1 MEGCR
6 DVVRWDQNS
15 ALLFPSVGAFVTVVV
30 FRDDGA
36 PKVYSETELIR
47 TAVVRSAN
55 LGDAKVLPELLR
67 GGEDASVAKATA
79 GTGEQ
84 SP

>member
-1 MEGCR
+1 M
-6 DVVRWDQNS
+6 
-15 ALLFPSVGAFVTVVV
+15 TVVV
-30 FRDDGA
+30 FRDEGASGVDG
-36 PKVYSETELIR
+36 ETELIR

-55 LGDAKVLPELLR
+55 VADTKVLTELLR